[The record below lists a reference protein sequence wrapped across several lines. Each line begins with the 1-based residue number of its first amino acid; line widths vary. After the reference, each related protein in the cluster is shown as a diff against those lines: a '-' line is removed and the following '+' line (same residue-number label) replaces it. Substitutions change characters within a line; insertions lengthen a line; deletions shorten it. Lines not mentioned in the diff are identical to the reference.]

1 MKIKLL
7 PAVRSDADAL
17 SKISIAAKRYWDYP
31 EAWIVAWLPDLLISE
46 AYIRKN
52 KVLKA
57 VINREIVGFC
67 VVEKEKGYYEIAHLW
82 VFPDYIG
89 KGIGKQLLD
98 KSIAKYVP
106 SGAKLKV
113 VADPNAEAFYEK
125 QGFETTD
132 QVESYP
138 PGRFL
143 PVMWREYSKK

>member
-1 MKIKLL
+1 MKIAFQ

-31 EAWIVAWLPDLLISE
+31 EEWIARWLPELLISE
-46 AYIRKN
+46 AYIKEN
-52 KVLKA
+52 KVMKA
-57 VINREIVGFC
+57 TINKEIVGFC
-67 VVEKEKGYYEIAHLW
+67 VVEREKGYFEIAHLW
-82 VFPDYIG
+82 VLPAYIG

-106 SGAKLKV
+106 QGAKLKV

-125 QGFETTD
+125 QGFETMD

-143 PVMWREYSKK
+143 PVMWK

>member
-1 MKIKLL
+1 MKIAFQ

-31 EAWIVAWLPDLLISE
+31 EAWIVRWLPELLISE
-46 AYIRKN
+46 AYIKEN

-57 VINREIVGFC
+57 EINQEIVGFC
-67 VVEKEKGYYEIAHLW
+67 VVEREKGYYEIAHLW
-82 VFPDYIG
+82 VLPAFIG

-106 SGAKLKV
+106 QGAKLKV

-125 QGFETTD
+125 QGFETMD

-138 PGRFL
+138 AGRFL
-143 PVMWREYSKK
+143 PVMWM